1 MWHDSKSGKTAAIK
15 MAISVWG
22 DPARLMGS
30 FNATNVGLERM
41 ACILKHIPFAID
53 ELQVLNSRKL
63 SVENIIYSLANGFGR
78 LRGSK
83 DGTIQETLSW
93 RNSVITSGEQPMTK
107 ENSNDGAMTR
117 FWNSTESPAIMPSM
131 HISFT

>member
-1 MWHDSKSGKTAAIK
+1 

-93 RNSVITSGEQPMTK
+93 RNNVITSGEQPMTK

-117 FWNSTESPAIMPSM
+117 VWSFTESHAITLNL